1 MSDSPAQRLSSIY
14 LEDMAYIVLSAIP
27 DDDGGRLDHVLH
39 DDSRT
44 RLRSRLKQLS
54 RYDWPASVAEDS
66 ALRRGYTLRQ
76 CCRLTV
82 ALLLLDACLPPS
94 LAVALARDNEGSFL
108 NAISHR
114 LTDTDRRHAADDDLV
129 AAILPAEIR
138 NATDASDWPDQQTA
152 RVRLV
157 RRGDLFYSWSGDLA
171 GPGARLLVDPATSVA
186 ALWRWITAR
195 RLLDDGARQAL
206 LREIECH
213 KDAAGFMP
221 IAGRLLRR

>member
-1 MSDSPAQRLSSIY
+1 MTDSPVQRLSSIH

-27 DDDGGRLDHVLH
+27 DDDGARIDHVLH
-39 DDSRT
+39 DGSRT

-108 NAISHR
+108 TAIASR
-114 LTDTDRRHAADDDLV
+114 LLDTGRRHAVENDLV
-129 AAILPAEIR
+129 VVILAAEIR
-138 NATDASDWPDQQTA
+138 NTTDVSDWPDQQTA

-157 RRGDLFYSWSGDLA
+157 RRSELALSWSGDLA
-171 GPGARLLVDPATSVA
+171 GPGARMLIDPATSVA

-195 RLLDDGARQAL
+195 RLLEDSARQAL
-206 LREIECH
+206 LRDIDRQ
-213 KDAAGFMP
+213 KDAAGFIP
-221 IAGRLLRR
+221 IAGRTLRR